1 MPWLPFVRLCLVP
14 GFFITQRKQ
23 NENAEAKASRE
34 RPKNQKDL
42 DVMTRFP
49 VKETRKHLLY
59 QTSRKK
65 YINQF
70 HTTQNL
76 INTEFCHE
84 RYFITLA

>member
-42 DVMTRFP
+42 DVMRA
-49 VKETRKHLLY
+49 
-59 QTSRKK
+59 S
-65 YINQF
+65 
-70 HTTQNL
+70 
-76 INTEFCHE
+76 
-84 RYFITLA
+84 

>member
-1 MPWLPFVRLCLVP
+1 M
-14 GFFITQRKQ
+14 Q
-23 NENAEAKASRE
+23 
-34 RPKNQKDL
+34 RPKRAERGQ
-42 DVMTRFP
+42 RI
-49 VKETRKHLLY
+49 RKISMLCALRKRNSKTPLY

>member
-34 RPKNQKDL
+34 RP
-42 DVMTRFP
+42 RI
-49 VKETRKHLLY
+49 RKISMLCALRKRNSKTPLY